1 MHRWILERPMWLISV
16 RDLEWR
22 RRRFAIAVL
31 ATGLVLALAL
41 LLTGVRASFDNEI
54 ERTVSS
60 FGADQWLVAEGAVGP
75 FTAPIGFPVSRV
87 AEVRRASGVRNA
99 DPVAIV
105 GATALTPDP
114 ENVNVIGAVPGGVG
128 PAREAE
134 DQLTRP
140 GAAIVDERLGVDV
153 GDTIALSGMEFE
165 VVAETDGRTY
175 FAGVP
180 TVVVALPDVQRLGFD
195 NQPLATAIV
204 AEGAATAPPHGFSTL
219 TDGDVKEDLNRPVAQ
234 AKQTIGLIR
243 WLLWAVAAGIVGAI
257 LYLSTLERTADFAV
271 FKAIGVSTASLVR
284 GLIGQAVALT
294 LAAVGVAIVLE
305 LALAPL
311 SAMRVEVPTRAYVE
325 LLAVA
330 LLAGAAASLA
340 ALRRALKIDPAL
352 AFAG

>member
-1 MHRWILERPMWLISV
+1 MWLISL

-54 ERTVSS
+54 SRTVGS

-75 FTAPIGFPVSRV
+75 FTAPIGFPASR
-87 AEVRRASGVRNA
+87 ADDVRRVRGVREA

-114 ENVNVIGAVPGGVG
+114 ENVNVIGAVPGGIG
-128 PAREAE
+128 PAGDAQDLLDRA
-134 DQLTRP
+134 
-140 GAAIVDERLGVDV
+140 GAAIVDERLGVDE
-153 GDTIALSGMEFE
+153 GDTITLSGMEFE
-165 VVAETDGRTY
+165 VVAERSGGTY

-180 TVVVALPDVQRLGFD
+180 TVVAALSDVQRLGFD
-195 NQPLATAIV
+195 GRPLATAIV
-204 AEGAATAPPHGFSTL
+204 TEGDVDAAPPKGFSVL
-219 TDGDVKEDLNRPVAQ
+219 TNGDVKQDLNRPVAQ

-284 GLIGQAVALT
+284 GLVGQAVVLT
-294 LAAVGVAIVLE
+294 LVAVAVAIVLE
-305 LALAPL
+305 LLLAPL
-311 SAMRVEVPTRAYVE
+311 SAMKVEVPARAYAE
-325 LLAVA
+325 LLVVAV
-330 LLAGAAASLA
+330 LAGAVASLA

>member
-1 MHRWILERPMWLISV
+1 MWLISL

-22 RRRFAIAVL
+22 RRRFSIAAL

-54 ERTVSS
+54 SRTVGS
-60 FGADQWLVAEGAVGP
+60 FGADRWLVAQGAVGP
-75 FTAPIGFPVSRV
+75 FTAPIGFPASRV
-87 AEVRRASGVRNA
+87 DEVRATPGVARA

-128 PAREAE
+128 PAGDAQ
-134 DQLTRP
+134 DLLDRP
-140 GAAIVDERLGVDV
+140 GAAIVDERLGVGE
-153 GDTIALSGMEFE
+153 GDTIELSGMRFD
-165 VVAETDGRTY
+165 VVAERSGQTY

-180 TVVVALPDVQRLGFD
+180 TVVASLSDVQRLGFD
-195 NQPLATAIV
+195 GRPLATAIV
-204 AEGAATAPPHGFSTL
+204 TEGAADAPPPGFSVL
-219 TDGDVKEDLNRPVAQ
+219 SSGDVEEDLNRPVAQ

-257 LYLSTLERTADFAV
+257 LYLSTLERSADFAV
-271 FKAIGVSTASLVR
+271 FKAIGVSTGSLVR
-284 GLIGQAVALT
+284 GLLGQAVALT
-294 LAAVGVAIVLE
+294 LVAVGIAILLE

-311 SAMRVEVPTRAYVE
+311 SAMRVEVPARAYLE
-325 LLAVA
+325 LVVVAVV
-330 LLAGAAASLA
+330 AGAAASLA